1 VSATREMGEDRDL
14 DRRVAG
20 WMRTGPNA
28 APPEVIERAL
38 VETTTVVQLPKTS
51 GGGASNAL
59 RSIVIGTL
67 LGLLVLIVAVGL
79 AVVLLS

>member
-1 VSATREMGEDRDL
+1 MEDDRDL
-14 DRRVAG
+14 DRRLVG

-38 VETTTVVQLPKTS
+38 VETTTVVQLPKS
-51 GGGASNAL
+51 RGRGSAGAGNAL

-67 LGLLVLIVAVGL
+67 LALIVLTLTVGL
-79 AVVLLS
+79 AVLLLGR

>member
-1 VSATREMGEDRDL
+1 MDEDRDL
-14 DRRVAG
+14 DRRLVG

-38 VETTTVVQLPKTS
+38 VETTTIVQLPRS
-51 GGGASNAL
+51 AAGGASNAL
-59 RSIVIGTL
+59 RSLVIGTL

-79 AVVLLS
+79 AVAVLR